1 MLRAHLDAFGEH
13 VSMRL
18 LASADLAER
27 PEGART
33 EVYRAPRV
41 QLSAFS
47 APAEVKARDPL
58 CRGPSSRRSPGD
70 GEASRPSR
78 VGRSMN
84 VLFVC
89 AGNVAL
95 SPMAGHARNAH
106 GCCEPAEPVIRY
118 PSEIPASDAAWRR
131 AEMREIAP
139 RITVDQGVR
148 FGRPVIRGTRVPVD
162 LVIAKLAGGMAT
174 EEVAQE
180 YGLEREDVLA
190 ALAYAARTLAEEQVR
205 AVG

>member
-1 MLRAHLDAFGEH
+1 
-13 VSMRL
+13 
-18 LASADLAER
+18 
-27 PEGART
+27 
-33 EVYRAPRV
+33 
-41 QLSAFS
+41 
-47 APAEVKARDPL
+47 
-58 CRGPSSRRSPGD
+58 
-70 GEASRPSR
+70 
-78 VGRSMN
+78 
-84 VLFVC
+84 
-89 AGNVAL
+89 
-95 SPMAGHARNAH
+95 
-106 GCCEPAEPVIRY
+106 
-118 PSEIPASDAAWRR
+118 
-131 AEMREIAP
+131 MREIAP